1 MNIDE
6 LVSQMTIKEK
16 AALCIGGSAWCTTSV
31 RRLGIPEI
39 VMTDGPHGLRRV
51 ENVNESHNIASL
63 KESIPATCFPTAS
76 ALAASW
82 DIELIK
88 EVGETIGEEC
98 IAQDVDIILGPGNNM
113 KRTPLCGRN
122 FEYFSEDPYL
132 GGDLSAAFINGV
144 QSKGVGATLKHF
156 IANNQEYKRN
166 TMSSE
171 VDERTLREIYLRA
184 FEIAIKKSRPWAV
197 MCSYNKLNGTY
208 CSESY
213 ELLTQIL
220 REEWKF
226 DGIVMS
232 DWGAIH
238 DRIKALKA
246 GVDLEMPGPKKN
258 SFKQLMTAI
267 RNGELDEE
275 ILSKTAK
282 RILKTIVRRY
292 KVKED
297 KRDFDANIHHS
308 IARKT
313 ASESMVLLKNE
324 GDILPIEKPELIA
337 IIGKAAKNP
346 KIQGGGSSLVTP
358 TNVDI
363 PYEEIKKIAEGSKIL
378 YEEGYTMEDELNQ
391 EMIDR
396 AKDVAKIAKI
406 ALLFIALPPN
416 KEFESYDRDD
426 MHLSK
431 QQVELIKSVSSVQPN
446 TVVILNNGSPISMRE
461 WIDDVPGVLQ
471 AWLMG
476 QGGGKAVADILFGR
490 INPSGKIAETFP
502 VKLSDNPA
510 YINYPGENDRVIYG
524 EGIFVGYRYY
534 DKKQVDVQFPF
545 GYGLSYTT
553 FEYSNLKVSSSK
565 FRDID
570 GLALTVD
577 ITNTGKM
584 AGKEIVQ
591 LYVMDRESKLARP
604 IKELKR
610 FAKVDLRPGE
620 TKTVSFNLDMQDF
633 AYYSPQHKSWVTENG
648 EFDII
653 VGKSSREICLT
664 NRVNLIS
671 TTEIPCTLNYNSTI
685 REWLEDERGREI
697 IENLS
702 KNIMNNKEFQQIS
715 KGANIDMWKAAQ
727 DTQLIFILKQMAWS
741 LPLVPDMIMS
751 RLLTQVHGRRN
762 K

>member
-82 DIELIK
+82 DVELIK

-238 DRIKALKA
+238 DRIKSLKA

-324 GDILPIEKPELIA
+324 RNILPIEKPELIA

-363 PYEEIKKIAEGSKIL
+363 PYKEIKKIAEGSKIL

-446 TVVILNNGSPISMRE
+446 TVVILNNGSPISMKE

-648 EFDII
+648 EFDIM

-671 TTEIPCTLNYNSTI
+671 TTEISCTLNYNSTI

>member
-82 DIELIK
+82 DVELIK

-297 KRDFDANIHHS
+297 KRDFDVNIHHS

>member
-39 VMTDGPHGLRRV
+39 IMTDGPHGLRRV

-82 DIELIK
+82 DVELIK

-171 VDERTLREIYLRA
+171 VDERTLREIYLRT

-238 DRIKALKA
+238 DRIKSLKA

-297 KRDFDANIHHS
+297 KRDFDVNIHHS

-324 GDILPIEKPELIA
+324 RDILPIEKPELIA

-391 EMIDR
+391 EMINR

-446 TVVILNNGSPISMRE
+446 TVVILNNGSPISMKE

-534 DKKQVDVQFPF
+534 DKKQIDVQFPF

-577 ITNTGKM
+577 VTNTGKM

-620 TKTVSFNLDMQDF
+620 TKTISFNLDMQDF

-648 EFDII
+648 EFDIM

-671 TTEIPCTLNYNSTI
+671 TTEISCTLNYNSTI

>member
-82 DIELIK
+82 DVELIK

-577 ITNTGKM
+577 VTNTGKM

-648 EFDII
+648 EFDIM

>member
-82 DIELIK
+82 DVELIK

-238 DRIKALKA
+238 DRIKSLKA

-584 AGKEIVQ
+584 AGKEIIQ

-648 EFDII
+648 EFDIM